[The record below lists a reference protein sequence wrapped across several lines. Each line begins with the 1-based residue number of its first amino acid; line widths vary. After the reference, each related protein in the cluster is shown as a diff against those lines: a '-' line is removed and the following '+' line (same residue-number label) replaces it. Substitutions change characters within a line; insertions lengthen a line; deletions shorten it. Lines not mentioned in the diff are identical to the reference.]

1 MYAARLH
8 AGEFGAETAVL
19 PSKVSFRLKP
29 EQVEFLADFV
39 NRPELTQTVASNQ
52 GASEWICELSLT
64 PEQLTRKYHS
74 IVPDHLRICRTEV
87 LDYLRQK
94 CFRLQRAKSCLC
106 GPCEE
111 HGWQNFE
118 DLIEIIR
125 NLGLGADATAGFI
138 AQVKKLQEYLKHEYR
153 RLCTNSL
160 QVGCQGSATLCIR
173 YALCGE
179 GEFSCS
185 CKETE
190 HAMNFEQCNERFYL
204 IADLRDVVR
213 GLHRSLQAQLD
224 AIRPNGDDG
233 DDADAADAD
242 RPLTADAASN
252 ETLADKL
259 DDALAELDEREEE
272 LVLCESHLDFLHAPP
287 LTQGSLFHD
296 YH

>member
-204 IADLRDVVR
+204 IADLRDAVR
-213 GLHRSLQAQLD
+213 GLLLCASR
-224 AIRPNGDDG
+224 RPTG
-233 DDADAADAD
+233 
-242 RPLTADAASN
+242 
-252 ETLADKL
+252 
-259 DDALAELDEREEE
+259 
-272 LVLCESHLDFLHAPP
+272 
-287 LTQGSLFHD
+287 
-296 YH
+296 